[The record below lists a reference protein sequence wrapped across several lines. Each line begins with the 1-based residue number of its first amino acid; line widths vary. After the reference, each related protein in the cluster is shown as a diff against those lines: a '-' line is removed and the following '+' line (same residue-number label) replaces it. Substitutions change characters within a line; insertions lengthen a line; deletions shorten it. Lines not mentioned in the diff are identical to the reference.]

1 MFYLRLPNISKN
13 LALMSFSRSAY
24 AKSCDGF
31 VPQETDFK
39 RLALVLSSASAC
51 KKLAMVSSLKTMF
64 QKRPMAPTFLSS
76 SATRRHNNARP
87 PPAHTLLS
95 AAAERSSYGYPV
107 RESLTSI
114 LHRAREGFASDDPAE
129 QYMMFEDEDDH
140 GLEPIASRDTLVL
153 LCVARL

>member
-1 MFYLRLPNISKN
+1 MASSATRGPSKIDEKYMLWPQGFPGRSQGCLGVPPWLQKRLQIMFYLRLPNISKN

-95 AAAERSSYGYPV
+95 AAAERSSYG
-107 RESLTSI
+107 
-114 LHRAREGFASDDPAE
+114 
-129 QYMMFEDEDDH
+129 
-140 GLEPIASRDTLVL
+140 
-153 LCVARL
+153 

>member
-1 MFYLRLPNISKN
+1 
-13 LALMSFSRSAY
+13 MSFSRSAY

-76 SATRRHNNARP
+76 STTRRHNNARP
-87 PPAHTLLS
+87 PPAHTVLS
-95 AAAERSSYGYPV
+95 AAAERSSYGYSSSFLV
-107 RESLTSI
+107 IIKLKRA
-114 LHRAREGFASDDPAE
+114 AREWGGVVTIS
-129 QYMMFEDEDDH
+129 
-140 GLEPIASRDTLVL
+140 S
-153 LCVARL
+153 ARGYK

>member
-1 MFYLRLPNISKN
+1 
-13 LALMSFSRSAY
+13 MSFSRSAY

-39 RLALVLSSASAC
+39 RLALVLSSASVC

-76 SATRRHNNARP
+76 STTRRHNNARP

-95 AAAERSSYGYPV
+95 AAAERSSYGFMSLRKPV
-107 RESLTSI
+107 MTAMSTRYTPCTEISKEAC
-114 LHRAREGFASDDPAE
+114 R
-129 QYMMFEDEDDH
+129 
-140 GLEPIASRDTLVL
+140 
-153 LCVARL
+153 

>member
-1 MFYLRLPNISKN
+1 MPNICKN
-13 LALMSFSRSAY
+13 LALMSFGRSAY

-64 QKRPMAPTFLSS
+64 QKRLMAPTFLSS
-76 SATRRHNNARP
+76 STTRRHNNARP

-95 AAAERSSYGYPV
+95 AAAERSSSGYTV
-107 RESLTSI
+107 YNIHTQCKMSNTASI
-114 LHRAREGFASDDPAE
+114 
-129 QYMMFEDEDDH
+129 
-140 GLEPIASRDTLVL
+140 
-153 LCVARL
+153 

>member
-1 MFYLRLPNISKN
+1 MFYLRLPNICKN

-76 SATRRHNNARP
+76 STTRRHNNARP

-95 AAAERSSYGYPV
+95 AAAERSSYGLIV
-107 RESLTSI
+107 I
-114 LHRAREGFASDDPAE
+114 LGIS
-129 QYMMFEDEDDH
+129 
-140 GLEPIASRDTLVL
+140 
-153 LCVARL
+153 

>member
-1 MFYLRLPNISKN
+1 
-13 LALMSFSRSAY
+13 MSFSRSAY

-76 SATRRHNNARP
+76 STTRRHNNARP

-95 AAAERSSYGYPV
+95 AAAERSSSGYCLFLQ
-107 RESLTSI
+107 ENII
-114 LHRAREGFASDDPAE
+114 LDGIISAIDAQPLRA
-129 QYMMFEDEDDH
+129 
-140 GLEPIASRDTLVL
+140 
-153 LCVARL
+153 

>member
-1 MFYLRLPNISKN
+1 
-13 LALMSFSRSAY
+13 MSFSRSAY

-76 SATRRHNNARP
+76 STTRRHNNARP

-95 AAAERSSYGYPV
+95 AAAERSSYGYIYFSYIV
-107 RESLTSI
+107 YIIDISI
-114 LHRAREGFASDDPAE
+114 PMHTACI
-129 QYMMFEDEDDH
+129 H
-140 GLEPIASRDTLVL
+140 K
-153 LCVARL
+153 

>member
-1 MFYLRLPNISKN
+1 
-13 LALMSFSRSAY
+13 MSFSRSAY
-24 AKSCDGF
+24 AKSCDGV

-76 SATRRHNNARP
+76 STTRRHNNARP

-95 AAAERSSYGYPV
+95 AAAERSSYGFPNDHNPYPRFECIGNDKSQIR
-107 RESLTSI
+107 RESQNNENQTNNWGLARSICHSGCCSI
-114 LHRAREGFASDDPAE
+114 LLKFGKCQFHQS
-129 QYMMFEDEDDH
+129 H
-140 GLEPIASRDTLVL
+140 NSH
-153 LCVARL
+153 

>member
-1 MFYLRLPNISKN
+1 
-13 LALMSFSRSAY
+13 MSFSRSAY

-51 KKLAMVSSLKTMF
+51 KKLVMVSSLKTMF

-76 SATRRHNNARP
+76 STTRRHNNARP

-95 AAAERSSYGYPV
+95 AAAERSSSGYIIY
-107 RESLTSI
+107 TS
-114 LHRAREGFASDDPAE
+114 S
-129 QYMMFEDEDDH
+129 
-140 GLEPIASRDTLVL
+140 SRGVNEN
-153 LCVARL
+153 RWKP

>member
-1 MFYLRLPNISKN
+1 
-13 LALMSFSRSAY
+13 MSFSRSAY

-51 KKLAMVSSLKTMF
+51 KKLAMVSSLKTLF

-76 SATRRHNNARP
+76 STTRRHNNARP

-95 AAAERSSYGYPV
+95 AAAERSSYGLIPCTYILKSSSVLWPTLQGLLFPENTHSWNPGPYP
-107 RESLTSI
+107 SAGNLSFCNF
-114 LHRAREGFASDDPAE
+114 LKPPPA
-129 QYMMFEDEDDH
+129 
-140 GLEPIASRDTLVL
+140 LE
-153 LCVARL
+153 

>member
-1 MFYLRLPNISKN
+1 MFCLRLPNISKN

-39 RLALVLSSASAC
+39 RLALVLSSASAR

-64 QKRPMAPTFLSS
+64 QKRLMAPTFLSS
-76 SATRRHNNARP
+76 STTRRHNNARP

-95 AAAERSSYGYPV
+95 AAAERSSYGLYGPYGPYLSCIPGLYGLDGPYLIFIP
-107 RESLTSI
+107 ES
-114 LHRAREGFASDDPAE
+114 EK
-129 QYMMFEDEDDH
+129 
-140 GLEPIASRDTLVL
+140 
-153 LCVARL
+153 

>member
-1 MFYLRLPNISKN
+1 
-13 LALMSFSRSAY
+13 MSFSRSAY

-76 SATRRHNNARP
+76 STTRRHNNARP

-95 AAAERSSYGYPV
+95 AAAERSSSGFHM
-107 RESLTSI
+107 SSI
-114 LHRAREGFASDDPAE
+114 SRMPGHKKQINVEYFQDAKTLKQTDF
-129 QYMMFEDEDDH
+129 QYFHDTRNMDISIF
-140 GLEPIASRDTLVL
+140 PIFP
-153 LCVARL
+153 